1 MKRMKLALLAALA
14 SLFLAS
20 YAAALDSREAAAVT
34 EVLEALAPDRGEP
47 VYYDEKAADDWYAF
61 DAEGDGLIAAAG
73 FTRESWHTA
82 YERTLKGL
90 IALIPQSDFDA
101 MHDGIEDKVAALN
114 GLTDEQKRELVGD
127 FKAQA
132 DRNKTYRAEGMVHA
146 DAVRPL
152 AARLRALGD
161 Q

>member
-14 SLFLAS
+14 SLFLVS
-20 YAAALDSREAAAVT
+20 YAAALDGREAAAVT

-47 VYYDEKAADDWYAF
+47 VYYDEEAADDWYAF
-61 DAEGDGLIAAAG
+61 DAEGDGLIPAAG
-73 FTRESWHTA
+73 FSREGWHTA

-101 MHDGIEDKVAALN
+101 AHDGIEKRIAALH
-114 GLTDEQKRELVGD
+114 GLTDEQKRELVND

-132 DRNKTYRAEGMVHA
+132 DRNKIYRAEGA
-146 DAVRPL
+146 AYAETVRPV